1 MKKDI
6 TQKQKKVL
14 ELIYK
19 TIKESG
25 FTPTL
30 ADIREAL
37 KVVSNQSV
45 LNFLNVLEK
54 NGYIE
59 REEGQARGI
68 KISRLGLKFLGKE
81 KLIPQVGISSAGP
94 FIEAFVPTFFN
105 WLELPGKILEDKAVK
120 KSKEEMFAI
129 TVYGDSMIN
138 AGIDDGD
145 ILLVK
150 KSKEYKSGDIVVA
163 RTDDGTT
170 VKKFIADGGKRYLK
184 PENPEY
190 KNIPIIPGEVQFE
203 GKIILNLSKVK

>member
-19 TIKESG
+19 TIKDSG

-37 KVVSNQSV
+37 NLVSNQSV
-45 LNFLNVLEK
+45 LNFLNVLEE
-54 NGYIE
+54 NGYIK

-94 FIEAFVPTFFN
+94 FIETLEQTAFN
-105 WLELPGKILEDKAVK
+105 WFELPGKVLEDEAVK

-138 AGIDDGD
+138 AGIDNGD

-150 KSKEYKSGDIVVA
+150 KSKEYKRGDIVVA

-170 VKKFIADGGKRYLK
+170 VKKFIADG
-184 PENPEY
+184 
-190 KNIPIIPGEVQFE
+190 
-203 GKIILNLSKVK
+203 

>member
-19 TIKESG
+19 TIKDSG

-37 KVVSNQSV
+37 NLVSNQSV

-81 KLIPQVGISSAGP
+81 KLIPQVGISSAGS
-94 FIEAFVPTFFN
+94 FIETLEQTAFS
-105 WLELPGKILEDKAVK
+105 WLELPGKVLGDEAIK

-170 VKKFIADGGKRYLK
+170 VKRFIADGGKRYLQ

-190 KNIPIIPGEVQFE
+190 ENILIIPGEVNFE
-203 GKIILNLSKVK
+203 GKVILNLSKVK

>member
-19 TIKESG
+19 TIKDSG

-37 KVVSNQSV
+37 NLVSNQSV
-45 LNFLNVLEK
+45 LNFLNALEE

-94 FIEAFVPTFFN
+94 FIETLEQTAFN
-105 WLELPGKILEDKAVK
+105 WFELPGKVLEDEAVK

-203 GKIILNLSKVK
+203 GKVILNLSKIK